1 MVKPILIWLCDNRRV
16 RFTCVGIGRLFKR
29 RAIHFVI
36 LGTAAVTLAG
46 YSAYAKRTNRAM
58 AADQA
63 GSFAERIGEPQ
74 ISNRAAKTD
83 RLFQT
88 ALIDAAAQRS
98 HALASLQPDIELPR
112 PADPVIAATPSIPVT
127 EPASAAEAK
136 ATEPKPAETKTAV
149 LAPPSPSYDKPK
161 PLPAPPAAHATNGL
175 LDDGQI
181 AGLKGRLRLTS
192 DQVEYWSAVEAALRD
207 VVRKQ
212 LRDTKH
218 VVGGKVNI
226 DTNSPEVQ
234 KLIWAAMPLLMRLRD
249 DQKSEVRKLARVI
262 GLEQVAAQI

>member
-1 MVKPILIWLCDNRRV
+1 LSKRRV
-16 RFTCVGIGRLFKR
+16 IR
-29 RAIHFVI
+29 FVI
-36 LGTAAVTLAG
+36 LGATAVTLAG
-46 YSAYAKRTNRAM
+46 YSAYAKRANRAM

-63 GSFAERIGEPQ
+63 VSFADRMGEPQ
-74 ISNRAAKTD
+74 SSNRAAKTD
-83 RLFQT
+83 RLLQT
-88 ALIDAAAQRS
+88 ALIDTAARRS
-98 HALASLQPDIELPR
+98 YALASLQPDIELPR
-112 PADPVIAATPSIPVT
+112 PADPVIAAKPSIPAA
-127 EPASAAEAK
+127 EPAPAVEAK
-136 ATEPKPAETKTAV
+136 ATESKNPVTKPSEAKTAV

-161 PLPAPPAAHATNGL
+161 PLPPAAAPQAANGL

-192 DQVEYWSAVEAALRD
+192 DQVEYWPAVEAALRD

-212 LRDTKH
+212 LRGTKH
-218 VVGGKVNI
+218 VSGGKVNI
-226 DTNSPEVQ
+226 DTNSAEVQ

>member
-16 RFTCVGIGRLFKR
+16 RFIGVGSGRLSKR
-29 RAIHFVI
+29 RVIRFVI
-36 LGTAAVTLAG
+36 LGAAAVTLAG
-46 YSAYAKRTNRAM
+46 YSAYAKRANRAM

-63 GSFAERIGEPQ
+63 VSFAERMGEPQ
-74 ISNRAAKTD
+74 TSNRAAKTD

-88 ALIDAAAQRS
+88 ALIDDAARRS
-98 HALASLQPDIELPR
+98 YALASLQPDIER
-112 PADPVIAATPSIPVT
+112 PADPVIAATPSIPAAG
-127 EPASAAEAK
+127 PAPAAEAK
-136 ATEPKPAETKTAV
+136 PIETKQAETRTAV

-161 PLPAPPAAHATNGL
+161 PLPPTPAPHATGL

-192 DQVEYWSAVEAALRD
+192 DQVEYWPAVEAALRD

-212 LRDTKH
+212 LRGTRH
-218 VVGGKVNI
+218 VYGGKVNI

-262 GLEQVAAQI
+262 GLDQVAAQI